1 MLLMQISKAYCE
13 RLLVYAQLL
22 YNGEED
28 AKSKSAG
35 GAMRNTIL
43 DPPTSIRDD
52 IRKDVANIVLD
63 PERWLITP
71 NDQLGGREPIDLL
84 NSGAAT
90 DQQRV
95 RDLIESIKHGM
106 FT

>member
-1 MLLMQISKAYCE
+1 
-13 RLLVYAQLL
+13 
-22 YNGEED
+22 
-28 AKSKSAG
+28 
-35 GAMRNTIL
+35 MRNPTL
-43 DPPTSIRDD
+43 DPPTSIIDD
-52 IRKDVANIVLD
+52 IRKEVADIVLD
-63 PERWLITP
+63 PDRWLITP

-84 NSGAAT
+84 SSGEAT